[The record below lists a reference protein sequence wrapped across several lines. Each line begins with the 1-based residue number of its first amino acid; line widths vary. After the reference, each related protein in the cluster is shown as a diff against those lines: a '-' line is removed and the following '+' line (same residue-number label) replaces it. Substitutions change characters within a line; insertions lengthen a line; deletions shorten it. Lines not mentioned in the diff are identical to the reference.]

1 MQCFFAKLFSYLM
14 NIKKKAQVYHLKNEI
29 SEEATFLKTNELH
42 VSDLHCFE

>member
-1 MQCFFAKLFSYLM
+1 MFLCEALLLSDEHKE
-14 NIKKKAQVYHLKNEI
+14 KGQVYHLKNEI